1 MDAGEGVTADGNSLH
16 AHLPHRSPLPFST
29 CLGRSFPE
37 RILAGTIPLPLQ
49 LEFLTSRNAHS
60 TPLLSLL
67 VIRSASLGVKTT
79 LPGAPADN
87 DDCRGCCHS
96 TRWSGLWIQFIMI
109 WRNLDHNDM
118 DIMVIMIHVSDATGP
133 DYGSNSLSIGG
144 LANKE
149 SNLVARV

>member
-1 MDAGEGVTADGNSLH
+1 
-16 AHLPHRSPLPFST
+16 
-29 CLGRSFPE
+29 
-37 RILAGTIPLPLQ
+37 
-49 LEFLTSRNAHS
+49 
-60 TPLLSLL
+60 
-67 VIRSASLGVKTT
+67 
-79 LPGAPADN
+79 
-87 DDCRGCCHS
+87 
-96 TRWSGLWIQFIMI
+96 MI